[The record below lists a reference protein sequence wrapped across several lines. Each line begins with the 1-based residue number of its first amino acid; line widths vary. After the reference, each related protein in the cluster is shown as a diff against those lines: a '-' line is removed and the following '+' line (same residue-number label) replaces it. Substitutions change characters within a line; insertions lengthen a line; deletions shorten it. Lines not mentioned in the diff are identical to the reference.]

1 MTTFAGM
8 IVAQGIPLAPALSV
22 RLVALAV
29 VEAVLLT
36 AAVLLYVRWVQ
47 VKARPLEGWWAERQ
61 AQGLQARTRYLMEQ
75 SELERRAA
83 EGEAPTAAPAPPEGE

>member
-1 MTTFAGM
+1 MTLAGM

-22 RLVALAV
+22 RLIALVV

-36 AAVLLYVRWVQ
+36 TAVLLYVRWVQ
-47 VKARPLEGWWAERQ
+47 VKAQPLDEWWAQRQ
-61 AQGLQARTRYLMEQ
+61 AQGLQARTYDLMEQ

-83 EGEAPTAAPAPPEGE
+83 EGGAPLEPPDQPAGRS